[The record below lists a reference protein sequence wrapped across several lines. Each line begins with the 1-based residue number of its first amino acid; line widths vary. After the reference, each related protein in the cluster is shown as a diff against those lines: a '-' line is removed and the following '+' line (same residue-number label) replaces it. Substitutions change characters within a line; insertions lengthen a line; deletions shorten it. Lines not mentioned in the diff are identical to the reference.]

1 MSNDVL
7 TEVRDGVLVITLNRP
22 EQRNAINGG
31 IASGLHQAL
40 NRLDSDDSLRVAI
53 LTGAGGG
60 FCAGMDLK
68 AFTSGE
74 NVDPEFFRWMQ
85 DKPPRKPTIAAIEG
99 FAVAGGFEMAI
110 SCDLIVA
117 SETAKLGIPEV
128 KRGLVAAGGALI
140 KLPSQASMRIAMEMA
155 LIGDNYSAQRMYEL
169 GIINRAVPEGTA
181 LQAALEMAA
190 KISAN
195 GPLAVAAT
203 KQVLMEV
210 GDWPK
215 AEVQER
221 QKAIVDPV
229 FASEDAIEGATA
241 FAQKRAPQWKGR

>member
-7 TEVRDGVLVITLNRP
+7 TEVQDGVLIITLNRP
-22 EQRNAINGG
+22 DQRNAINGG
-31 IASGLHQAL
+31 IAKGLYDAFNL
-40 NRLDSDDSLRVAI
+40 LDSDDSIRVAI
-53 LTGAGGG
+53 ITGAGGG

-74 NVDPEFFRWMQ
+74 NMDPEFFRWMH
-85 DKPPRKPTIAAIEG
+85 DKPPRKPTIAAVEG
-99 FAVAGGFEMAI
+99 FAIAGGFEMAI

-117 SETAKLGIPEV
+117 SETAKIGIPEV

-140 KLPSQASMRIAMEMA
+140 KLPRQASMRIAMEMA
-155 LIGDNYSAQRMYEL
+155 LIGDNYSAERMYQL
-169 GIINRAVPEGTA
+169 GIINASVPAGTA
-181 LQAALEMAA
+181 LDVAKEMAA

-210 GDWPK
+210 EDWPK
-215 AEVQER
+215 DEVQER

-241 FAQKRAPQWKGR
+241 FAQKRAPEWKGR